1 MLLLLWDQKLMD
13 QSLMASSSPCA
24 HRTIVR
30 SKLATIISCK
40 IPFISKF
47 VLWKKWKFERKISP
61 KFTVWS
67 VKFVVNRSVS
77 KLVQVFPLNHLDEI
91 FSILKFSISSFRF
104 TFSMW
109 IINNANFN
117 FFPSTACVR
126 RIAHHQNRN
135 PERVELVSSLLGWA
149 FLLASHSARRNTNHL
164 LSAIRRKL

>member
-24 HRTIVR
+24 HRTIVQ

-77 KLVQVFPLNHLDEI
+77 KLVQVFPLNQSGWNFFDFEI
-91 FSILKFSISSFRF
+91 FDFFFSNGLKGNC
-104 TFSMW
+104 T
-109 IINNANFN
+109 INEA
-117 FFPSTACVR
+117 
-126 RIAHHQNRN
+126 
-135 PERVELVSSLLGWA
+135 
-149 FLLASHSARRNTNHL
+149 
-164 LSAIRRKL
+164 LSAQQDCSTNTIQWMVSMLWVSVAKLPVVVLCMQDGC